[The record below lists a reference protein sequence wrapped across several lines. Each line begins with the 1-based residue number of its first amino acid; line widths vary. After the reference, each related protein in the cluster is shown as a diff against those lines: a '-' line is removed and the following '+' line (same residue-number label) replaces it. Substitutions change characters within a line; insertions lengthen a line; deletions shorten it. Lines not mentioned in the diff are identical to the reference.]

1 MSLDA
6 RTRIATAVAA
16 REVSDLA
23 RDVVVAAA
31 QDFAP
36 GELIA
41 RMNATRIAQVAALDR
56 AVLAERVAGASWEV
70 IADALG
76 MPVAAVITRYEPIAE
91 EWAER
96 GARGEVQLPAE
107 HRGVRVGILND
118 TDLEGTA
125 GTIEAWL
132 ERHTDPWT
140 LPSGASLSARI

>member
-23 RDVVVAAA
+23 RDVVVVTG

-41 RMNATRIAQVAALDR
+41 RMNAARIAQIAALDR
-56 AVLAERVAGASWEV
+56 AVLTERVAGASWGV

-76 MPVAAVITRYEPIAE
+76 MPVAAVIARYEPIAS
-91 EWAER
+91 EWAAHAEQ
-96 GARGEVQLPAE
+96 GDVQLPAVE
-107 HRGVRVGILND
+107 RGVRVGID
-118 TDLEGTA
+118 GDRDLEGTA
-125 GTIEAWL
+125 GAIEAWL
-132 ERHTDPWT
+132 ERHVDPYDLPTDV
-140 LPSGASLSARI
+140 SLSARI

>member
-23 RDVVVAAA
+23 RGAAITA
-31 QDFAP
+31 GQDFAP

-56 AVLAERVAGASWEV
+56 AVLAERVAGASWEL

-76 MPVAAVITRYEPIAE
+76 MPLADVVARYEPIAN

-96 GARGEVQLPAE
+96 GRGGEVQLPAE

-125 GTIEAWL
+125 ATVEAWIA
-132 ERHTDPWT
+132 RHTELWDAPANVT
-140 LPSGASLSARI
+140 LSARI